1 MTEATV
7 AAVDVGE
14 LIGTVTG
21 MLGNFSVANLGLFLA
36 AGVGIA
42 AGLVLL
48 WFGFR
53 FLVRKVMAAL
63 KKGKL

>member
-1 MTEATV
+1 MPEATV
-7 AAVDVGE
+7 AAVDVDE

-21 MLGNFSVANLGLFLA
+21 MLGDFSVANLGLFLA